1 MEITIAKTA
10 GFCMG
15 VERAVHLA
23 LKNSD
28 NGKKELY
35 TLGPLIHNTQTIK
48 MLEKNNVTPLPVD
61 GVNVPKGTNLLIRA
75 HGISPYIENE
85 YRNKGYNLIDGT
97 CPKVKLVHRVITKY
111 KDLGYDII
119 ITGDE
124 GHAEVIGLMGY
135 TEGHGHL
142 IGSVDEIGT
151 LPNNLKKICIVSQ
164 TTFNMVEYDDV
175 VDKIRLAYPDSDVIC
190 EKTICSATDRRQ
202 TEVIDVCAMTEMMVI
217 VGGKHSANTLRL
229 AEMAGQSGKP
239 VVHIEDTTELTADH
253 FTNVR
258 HIGITAGASTPGWLV
273 EEVVDKIKDLCA

>member
-1 MEITIAKTA
+1 MKITVAKTA

-28 NGKKELY
+28 NGNKELY

-61 GVNVPKGTNLLIRA
+61 DVTVPTGTNLLVRA
-75 HGISPYIENE
+75 HGIPPKTEAE
-85 YRNKGYNLIDGT
+85 YKKKGYKLIDGT

-111 KDLGYDII
+111 KDLGYDIV

-135 TEGHGHL
+135 AEGHGHL
-142 IGSVDEIGT
+142 ISGIDEIAM
-151 LPNNLKKICIVSQ
+151 LPKEMKKICIVSQ
-164 TTFNMVEYDDV
+164 TTFNMVAYDEIV
-175 VDKIRLAYPDSDVIC
+175 EKIRQSYPDADVIG

-202 TEVIDVCAMTEMMVI
+202 MEVIDVCSVTEMMVV

-229 AEMAGQSGKP
+229 AEMAGECGKP
-239 VVHIEDTTELTADH
+239 VVHIEDTSELKREH
-253 FTNVR
+253 FKGVE
-258 HIGITAGASTPGWLV
+258 HIGVTAGASTPGWLV
-273 EEVVDKIKDLCA
+273 EEVVEKIKELCA

>member
-1 MEITIAKTA
+1 MKITIAKTA

-28 NGKKELY
+28 NGNKELY

-61 GVNVPKGTNLLIRA
+61 DINMPTGTNLLIRA
-75 HGISPYIENE
+75 HGISPKIEEE
-85 YRNKGYNLIDGT
+85 YKEKGYHLIDGT

-111 KDLGYDII
+111 KDLGYDIV

-135 TEGHGHL
+135 AEGHGHL
-142 IGSVDEIGT
+142 IGGIEEVKN
-151 LPNNLKKICIVSQ
+151 LPTDLQKICIVSQ
-164 TTFNMVEYDDV
+164 TTFNMIEYDEV
-175 VDKIRLAYPDSDVIC
+175 VEEIRKAYPEADVAC
-190 EKTICSATDRRQ
+190 EKTICSATDKRQ
-202 TEVIDVCAMTEMMVI
+202 TEVVDVCEKAEMMVI

-229 AEMAGQSGKP
+229 TEMAAESGKP
-239 VVHIEDTTELTADH
+239 VVHIEDTDELTKEH
-253 FTNVR
+253 FHNIT

-273 EEVVDKIKDLCA
+273 EEVVDKIKELCA